1 VLARDTNLKA
11 DEAPVLGHQ
20 NTEGQCTEIQ
30 PDVTSENLSDPG
42 LTGAVENPSCEDPVK
57 DSTLAEP
64 EANIQLENQEPEAEN
79 NHGKVI
85 ETEEPMPAMSE
96 AGMADDQS
104 LNEIDV
110 SNYSTLA
117 R

>member
-42 LTGAVENPSCEDPVK
+42 LTGAVEDPSCEDPVK
-57 DSTLAEP
+57 DSTLA
-64 EANIQLENQEPEAEN
+64 EPEAEN

-96 AGMADDQS
+96 AGMADNQS
-104 LNEIDV
+104 LSEIDV